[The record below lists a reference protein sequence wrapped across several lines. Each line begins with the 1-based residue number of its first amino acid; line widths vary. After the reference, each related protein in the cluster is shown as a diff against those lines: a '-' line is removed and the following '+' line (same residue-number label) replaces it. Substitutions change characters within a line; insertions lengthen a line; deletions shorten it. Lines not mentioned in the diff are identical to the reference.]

1 MTTTYYKTIGNQD
14 VLVTR
19 TSWSQEQ
26 MTELLQLI
34 SEGKL
39 EYEAAKQLNRTSVGI
54 KKCLVRLRTHYNVP
68 NTTALIA
75 KCIREGR
82 I

>member
-1 MTTTYYKTIGNQD
+1 MTTTYLKTVNNQD

-19 TSWSQEQ
+19 TSWTAAQI
-26 MTELLQLI
+26 TELLNMLAQ
-34 SEGKL
+34 GKT
-39 EYEAAKQLNRTSVGI
+39 EHVIAKQLGRTCIGV
-54 KKCLVRLRTHYNVP
+54 KKCLVRLRTFYGVP

>member
-1 MTTTYYKTIGNQD
+1 MTTTYFRTVNDRDI
-14 VLVTR
+14 LVTR
-19 TSWSQEQ
+19 TSWTEENIV
-26 MTELLQLI
+26 ELLQLLAN
-34 SEGKL
+34 GMV
-39 EYEAAKQLNRTSVGI
+39 EYEIAKKLGRTPVGV
-54 KKCLVRLRTHYNVP
+54 KKCLVRLRLHHNVP